1 MAQQSLSEFIPGGI
15 FNNDLSSQ
23 MSKNSKSSF
32 GLNLT
37 SPEASIGVES
47 SSNIISES
55 EEEWCCISRGTVDAK
70 LVITNAPPEGSRTP
84 PKEMCYSITFDFEG
98 ESECHVGL
106 VKCKGKTWFNLGL
119 NYTSCAMEVAN
130 LKKIST
136 GTMYTHYGATDSMP
150 SVAKGSDVMMG
161 PCCKPGKDEQGNTL
175 ACPPAKTSQTRV
187 VTGCIKSDRGDW
199 VDEHLAGDGL
209 MGATREA
216 EFAMY
221 KKAFGPL
228 RPTKMGGEGTDP
240 FTIKD
245 CCT

>member
-32 GLNLT
+32 GLKLT

-47 SSNIISES
+47 SSNSTGES
-55 EEEWCCISRGTVDAK
+55 EEEWCCISRATVDAK
-70 LVITNAPPEGSRTP
+70 LTLTNAPPEGGIP
-84 PKEMCYSITFDFEG
+84 PKKMCYSVTFDFEG

-106 VKCKGKTWFNLGL
+106 VKCKGKTWFNFG
-119 NYTSCAMEVAN
+119 NYTSCAMEYEN

-136 GTMYTHYGATDSMP
+136 GTMYSHYGATVGKP
-150 SVAKGSDVMMG
+150 SIAKASDVAMG
-161 PCCKPGKDEQGNTL
+161 PCCKTGKDEQGNAL
-175 ACPPAKTSQTRV
+175 ACPPAKTKETRV
-187 VTGCIKSDRGDW
+187 VTGCLESRSGYW
-199 VDEHLAGDGL
+199 VDNHFGVGGL
-209 MGATREA
+209 MGASRAA
-216 EFAMY
+216 EFAIY
-221 KKAFGPL
+221 KKAFDPL
-228 RPTKMGGEGTDP
+228 RPAKVGGTGKDP